1 VNPMQIAAALVF
13 VYMSSVFL
21 VALKVR
27 DNSIVDVAWGGGFL
41 VVVAA
46 VTGRSGLASGR
57 QILVT
62 ALVSVWALRL
72 LLHIHTRN
80 RGRSGE
86 DFRYRKWRETWGR
99 WFVLR
104 SYLQIFMLQGV
115 VMWVVAAPILLVGS
129 RGDRP
134 LGPLDAAGSV
144 VWLVGFLFETV
155 GDWQLL
161 RFKRS
166 PASRGEIMTT
176 GLWRFT
182 RHPNYFGEVVVWW
195 GLFLIA
201 LGAPHG
207 WWALISPVTITFL
220 LLRVSGIPM
229 LEAKYEGRADFDRYK
244 ATTNAFLP
252 WFPKRQGQ
260 VDRAGES

>member
-1 VNPMQIAAALVF
+1 MNPMQMAAVAIF
-13 VYMSSVFL
+13 VYMTGVFL
-21 VALKVR
+21 IALRVR

-41 VVVAA
+41 MVVAV

-57 QILVT
+57 QILIGV
-62 ALVSVWALRL
+62 LISVWALRL

-86 DFRYRKWRETWGR
+86 DFRYRQWRETWGR

-115 VMWVVAAPILLVGS
+115 VMWVVAMPILIAGLGH
-129 RGDRP
+129 DQP
-134 LGPLDAAGSV
+134 LGPVDAAGGL
-144 VWLVGFLFETV
+144 VWLFGFLFESV

-161 RFKRS
+161 RFKRD
-166 PASRGEIMTT
+166 PANQGGIITT

-229 LEAKYEGRADFDRYK
+229 LEKKYEGRADFAHYR
-244 ATTNAFLP
+244 AVTNAFLP
-252 WFPKRQGQ
+252 WFPKKRSQ
-260 VDRAGES
+260 VDSSDT